1 MRLINNIMYA
11 PENNDIS
18 NLMMTRKIIIDK
30 KKKITWTEYDNPQ
43 DFRDGQHSG
52 VVLLGFDYQTSC
64 DDRSL
69 VQNTS

>member
-1 MRLINNIMYA
+1 MYV

-18 NLMMTRKIIIDK
+18 HLMMTAKIMM
-30 KKKITWTEYDNPQ
+30 KKITWIEYDNPQ
-43 DFRDGQHSG
+43 DFHSG
-52 VVLLGFDYQTSC
+52 QRCEVVFLGFDYQTSC